1 VLFSSKVDVLKV
13 KVVLSN
19 WRPVEL
25 YKETE
30 QEFMSPT
37 DFTEK
42 RLKIKA

>member
-1 VLFSSKVDVLKV
+1 M
-13 KVVLSN
+13 
-19 WRPVEL
+19 

-30 QEFMSPT
+30 QEFISPT